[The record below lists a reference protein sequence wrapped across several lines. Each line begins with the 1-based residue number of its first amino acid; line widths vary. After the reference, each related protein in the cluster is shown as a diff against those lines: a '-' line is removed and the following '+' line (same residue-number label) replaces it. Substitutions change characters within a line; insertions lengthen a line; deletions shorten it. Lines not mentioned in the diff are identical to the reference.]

1 MSELHAISDDQVTP
15 DLDGSGAPG
24 RRGQGAGGLL
34 LEKFADPLQRQPRQ
48 LPLLYEQELLDVAL
62 GVVGAP

>member
-1 MSELHAISDDQVTP
+1 MSERHAIGDDQVAP

-34 LEKFADPLQRQPRQ
+34 LEKFADARAVPPTLNP
-48 LPLLYEQELLDVAL
+48 ELGWRTA
-62 GVVGAP
+62 A